1 MKKYSMI
8 ICTLLFLI
16 LFSVSNSFAVD
27 FGFYLDF
34 GGGSGEAEFD
44 VAYSEEFDIDTNYF
58 NLGFQFE
65 TNPLTLK
72 NVFSYRFQAGFER
85 RDIEDEEDT
94 TLELGGLVINNTFSF
109 GGNVSEKIRLWGGP
123 QILVGF
129 YSGET
134 DKEYLGDEISY
145 SGFGFGLGI
154 AGGANFGLGS
164 SAILTTTIGVRGV
177 GIAGQAEWYDEDEA
191 LTGNLSEVFFSIGML
206 F

>member
-8 ICTLLFLI
+8 IYTLLFLI

-34 GGGSGEAEFD
+34 GSGTGEAEFD

-65 TNPLTLK
+65 TNPLTPK